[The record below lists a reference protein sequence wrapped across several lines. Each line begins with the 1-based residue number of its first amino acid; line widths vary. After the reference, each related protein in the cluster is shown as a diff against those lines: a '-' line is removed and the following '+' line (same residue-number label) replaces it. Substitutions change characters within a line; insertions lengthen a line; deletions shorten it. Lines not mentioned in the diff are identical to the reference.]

1 MDEEG
6 IIRLQK
12 KDAHVLSAC
21 INNWKEQTSRI
32 LQSLTIYDD
41 GGTTLP
47 NFYIVV
53 GKRIIDLS
61 GLPSEDQVYSLAGV
75 ELSGYQGDTPLIIIG
90 AGRLD

>member
-12 KDAHVLSAC
+12 KNAYVLQGT
-21 INNWKEQTSRI
+21 IENWKDQTKRI
-32 LQSLTIYDD
+32 LESLTIYDD

-61 GLPSEDQVYSLAGV
+61 GLPSEAQIYSLAGV
-75 ELSGYQGDTPLIIIG
+75 ELSGYQGNTPLIIIG
-90 AGRLD
+90 TGKLD